1 MFIFNKKLGFRLV
14 ISIVM
19 STATSAFIVA
29 STQAC
34 KSLYDLDSYSK
45 SKATGKI
52 SQADWSYGYA
62 YTDPDAKLPDGQEI
76 MIVLTVE
83 KPKHA
88 CPDAAHLV
96 GDKRNI
102 SISFDG
108 KIGDMIIGGA
118 SDALETDDTLFAAGK
133 SLRHATVAFQNPNLP
148 EGKQYIFASKG
159 KLKITK
165 ITPKIIQGAFVA
177 KFDENNFGNGQFKA
191 KFCVHGQLN

>member
-1 MFIFNKKLGFRLV
+1 MLTFSKNSKISVIISMLMSVFLV
-14 ISIVM
+14 
-19 STATSAFIVA
+19 T

-34 KSLYDLDSYSK
+34 KSRYDLNTYSK
-45 SKATGKI
+45 SKAAGKI
-52 SQADWSYGYA
+52 SEGDWSYGYA
-62 YTDPDAKLPDGQEI
+62 YTDPDAKLPAGQEV
-76 MIVLTVE
+76 MLVLLVE

-88 CPDAAHLV
+88 CPDASDLV

-118 SDALETDDTLFAAGK
+118 TDALETEDTLFSAEK
-133 SLRHATVAFQNPNLP
+133 STRHATVAFQNPSFP
-148 EGKQYIFASKG
+148 EGKQYLFASRG

-191 KFCVHGQLN
+191 KICVHGQLN